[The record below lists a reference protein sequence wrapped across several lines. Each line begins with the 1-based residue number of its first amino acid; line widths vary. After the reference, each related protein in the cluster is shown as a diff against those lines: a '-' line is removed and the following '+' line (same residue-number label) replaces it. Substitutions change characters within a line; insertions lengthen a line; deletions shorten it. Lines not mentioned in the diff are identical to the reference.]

1 MAPATIKPTWIET
14 VIADVIAAHTDDDV
28 EDAAE
33 ALTWGANEHVLL
45 ALAAGWLYAAMAI
58 IDQRRHHRLW
68 EPCDSSSETLCAAPR
83 SDNTRHLLECKHN
96 RGPAPD
102 LIRLDGVKLPS
113 FPDPAYVLLVV
124 GGVQRRDRFAQ
135 CLQKKSKKTAGSHS
149 SIHCPRT

>member
-68 EPCDSSSETLCAAPR
+68 EPCDSNKVVRHCALRHEATTPDTYLNANITVGLPPIL
-83 SDNTRHLLECKHN
+83 SDWTGLNCQVFPILLTC
-96 RGPAPD
+96 
-102 LIRLDGVKLPS
+102 S
-113 FPDPAYVLLVV
+113 
-124 GGVQRRDRFAQ
+124 
-135 CLQKKSKKTAGSHS
+135 
-149 SIHCPRT
+149 